1 MRVLVVLV
9 KRLGYA
15 PGVSTARRPKAPEPA
30 PDELTTINAFKMS
43 RATLGKLDAWLA
55 EQNQGRR
62 GPKLSRNDL
71 MRGVLDWAADER
83 PDWESRR

>member
-1 MRVLVVLV
+1 MP
-9 KRLGYA
+9 KR
-15 PGVSTARRPKAPEPA
+15 STTPEPP
-30 PDELTTINAFKMS
+30 PDDMVTINAFKMS
-43 RATLGKLDAWLA
+43 RATLAKVDAWLA

-83 PDWESRR
+83 PDWEGRAPR